1 MNIKRALRIAQ
12 EQPWFNSFKKNVISA
27 YGNFDEFLKMFTK
40 DMSINSFFEEA
51 FCWNVTKE
59 GTSFW
64 IGVMDDFRKIYCDDF
79 VKKYYDRSVK
89 IFVKEACGKEP
100 VAKLINAAIDDEQR
114 FVSVL
119 KDTGICYDSVD
130 REGKDI
136 VAYKNIY
143 KIEEEWI

>member
-27 YGNFDEFLKMFTK
+27 YRNFDVFLEMFTK
-40 DMSINSFFEEA
+40 DASINSFFERA
-51 FCWNVTKE
+51 FCWNATKE

-64 IGVMDDFRKIYCDDF
+64 IGVMDDFRKIYYDD
-79 VKKYYDRSVK
+79 SVK

-100 VAKLINAAIDDEQR
+100 VAKLINATIDDEQR
-114 FVSVL
+114 FVSAL
-119 KDTGICYDSVD
+119 KDTGICYDSIV
-130 REGKDI
+130 REGKDL

>member
-12 EQPWFNSFKKNVISA
+12 EQPWFELFKEYTASFYGDFEKFLNKASNYHFAKNFINGAFSW
-27 YGNFDEFLKMFTK
+27 FT
-40 DMSINSFFEEA
+40 
-51 FCWNVTKE
+51 TKE
-59 GTSFW
+59 GQKYWSD
-64 IGVMDDFRKIYCDDF
+64 ICDDF
-79 VKKYYDRSVK
+79 VKKYCDKSVK

-100 VAKLINAAIDDEQR
+100 VAKLINATMDDEQR
-114 FVSVL
+114 FVSAL

-130 REGKDI
+130 REGKDL